1 MNGGAGGDATL
12 GMNIFKS
19 LKALAGDND
28 RIFVI
33 LDDREDLWQ
42 NSTDMSIPQNLLK
55 IPAYYYHQ
63 VPGLTQRFAGMNKAN
78 FELSQS
84 ANLDITLLCYRDFL
98 LSIHT

>member
-1 MNGGAGGDATL
+1 LVSSGIDEASLASTFKSERLIARDDQDRFQSSSEKAETNMSGAGGDATL

-42 NSTDMSIPQNLLK
+42 DRQDMSIP
-55 IPAYYYHQ
+55 
-63 VPGLTQRFAGMNKAN
+63 
-78 FELSQS
+78 
-84 ANLDITLLCYRDFL
+84 
-98 LSIHT
+98 

>member
-1 MNGGAGGDATL
+1 MGGAGGDATL

-42 NSTDMSIPQNLLK
+42 DRQDMSIP
-55 IPAYYYHQ
+55 
-63 VPGLTQRFAGMNKAN
+63 
-78 FELSQS
+78 
-84 ANLDITLLCYRDFL
+84 
-98 LSIHT
+98 

>member
-1 MNGGAGGDATL
+1 LVKSGCDEQSLAATFKSERLIARDDQDRFLGSSEKTEGSMGGAGGDATL

-42 NSTDMSIPQNLLK
+42 NKSDMSIP
-55 IPAYYYHQ
+55 
-63 VPGLTQRFAGMNKAN
+63 
-78 FELSQS
+78 
-84 ANLDITLLCYRDFL
+84 
-98 LSIHT
+98 